1 MNQKEYSLNDQNN
14 EFLSKSIDGLI
25 LLQKNMQSTINTF
38 VDKGQISLT
47 MNNMQIIQSL
57 TISEK
62 LLLASDKTIIRDRLL
77 RLINEAI
84 LSSSI
89 NGANAAKNT
98 ISYQEYN
105 EIISNEDHEK
115 AENIEVIRKNI
126 AQMYKIIS
134 SIRKTVDSKS
144 GKISV
149 VMSGASVIKTLSI
162 SDEYLSPKNKEII
175 ETELLETVNRAIREI
190 REEIQQLAGC

>member
-89 NGANAAKNT
+89 NGANAAKNN

-149 VMSGASVIKTLSI
+149 VMSRASVIKTLSI